1 MWPRQA
7 RVTPGRSRDAGS
19 AAAVPDAEDDRGD
32 GGVDGIENS
41 ERSVIYGQTHFTV
54 AERDIKQRVGQD
66 AYWTAPQPI
75 TASVA

>member
-32 GGVDGIENS
+32 GGVDGIEN
-41 ERSVIYGQTHFTV
+41 
-54 AERDIKQRVGQD
+54 
-66 AYWTAPQPI
+66 
-75 TASVA
+75 